1 MTTAVHGHSGW
12 GPRPR
17 RGPGCSCRHSLA
29 AGERGREAG
38 TELASCV
45 PPAVGHT
52 GPRRPAHVLRGCTWR
67 RAPRP
72 GACAHPGFKAPRL
85 PSWVL
90 RKKGGPR
97 PSSISQAWCPSG
109 DEKEAH
115 LVQCI
120 VPHQKGPRPPPRCE
134 LSPRS
139 KIGPPG
145 PRKPLSG
152 DSGKGRQRA
161 TPMCMSSPEGGD
173 EPCGSMGTPC
183 PSLAGHG
190 RRHGRAGETPASASD
205 TLRLCGT
212 QGPSGSAGTRVSD
225 V

>member
-38 TELASCV
+38 TELASCL
-45 PPAVGHT
+45 PPAAGHT
-52 GPRRPAHVLRGCTWR
+52 GPRRPAHVLRGCTRR

-134 LSPRS
+134 PSPRS
-139 KIGPPG
+139 RSGPQVPGSQSPETVGKAGREPRLCARAVQKGGTSRAGAWGHRAPASLATAVGTGVRGTLRPPPRTHSASVGHRGPPG
-145 PRKPLSG
+145 A
-152 DSGKGRQRA
+152 RA
-161 TPMCMSSPEGGD
+161 H
-173 EPCGSMGTPC
+173 
-183 PSLAGHG
+183 A
-190 RRHGRAGETPASASD
+190 
-205 TLRLCGT
+205 
-212 QGPSGSAGTRVSD
+212 
-225 V
+225 